1 MKKGT
6 KRDPELWDRMIN
18 DKFGGQQPI
27 LSGEESLAAARKLY
41 RHAMGKPWPWRWEI
55 TSGNRYT
62 WARGRVFRV
71 NPDKR
76 ELRMRGLRALIHDMS
91 HFCHSMLHP
100 QDAPHSIRQMRLE
113 ARLVKFALDRKWHE
127 GALKK
132 EPKPEPVIEPK
143 AKLDPV
149 RQRYAR
155 MINRRDKYRKE
166 LARFERLLAKAE
178 RECKTYE
185 RRHGERLKEEA

>member
-6 KRDPELWDRMIN
+6 KRDPELWERMVN
-18 DKFGGQQPI
+18 SKFAGQQPI
-27 LSGEESLAAARKLY
+27 LSDEESMIAARKLY

-76 ELRMRGLRALIHDMS
+76 ELHVRGLRALIHDMS
-91 HFCHSMLHP
+91 HFCHRMLHP
-100 QDAPHSIRQMRLE
+100 EDAPHSIRQARLE

-127 GALKK
+127 GALKP
-132 EPKPEPVIEPK
+132 EPKLVPVVEPK
-143 AKLDPV
+143 AKPDV
-149 RQRYAR
+149 VKQRYSR
-155 MINRRDKYRKE
+155 LVSRRDKWERE
-166 LARFERLLAKAE
+166 FERAKRLLAKASSE
-178 RECKTYE
+178 VKTYE
-185 RRHGERLKEEA
+185 RRHGSRLKEDV